1 MSRRDLIPGALA
13 IVALLIFSR
22 VSPYFLDVKYLLS
35 TTSLYAEA
43 GLLALGMTF
52 ILVSGNIDLS
62 VGSNMVLVGCLA
74 AKMLA
79 GGLPIPVVIVLT
91 CVLGAVFGTVNGLLV
106 AILKLPSFLVT
117 LGTMATFRGLAQAMM
132 GPSSL
137 KLPPNFKGLDTNTV
151 IGIPAP
157 FLIFT
162 FFAIVAGL
170 VLHRTVFGRWVTAI
184 GTNPD
189 AAYYAGV
196 PVARTQI
203 LVFAI
208 SGFMAGVGGLLL
220 DSRLAIARHDLAK
233 GIELEAITIAVVG
246 GVSILGGRGSILG
259 TGLALILIDI
269 LKTGMGVA
277 NIKAEFQ
284 LTLMGLLLIVA
295 ALSMNYAQLL
305 ESRFT
310 KSRTKPATP
319 VLKP

>member
-43 GLLALGMTF
+43 GVLALGMTF

-62 VGSNMVLVGCLA
+62 VGSNMVLTGCLA

-79 GGLPIPVVIVLT
+79 AGLPIPVVIVLT
-91 CVLGAVFGTVNGLLV
+91 CVLGALFGAVNGVLV

-137 KLPPNFKGLDTNTV
+137 KLPPNFKGLDTITF
-151 IGIPAP
+151 ISIPAP
-157 FLIFT
+157 FLIFV

-184 GTNPD
+184 GTNSD

-310 KSRTKPATP
+310 KSRTKPAMP